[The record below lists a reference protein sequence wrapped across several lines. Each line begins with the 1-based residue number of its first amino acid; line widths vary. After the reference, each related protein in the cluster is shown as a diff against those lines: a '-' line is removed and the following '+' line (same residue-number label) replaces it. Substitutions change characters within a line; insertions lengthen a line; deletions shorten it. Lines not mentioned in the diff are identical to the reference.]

1 MWPQGLFREPDLRV
15 RLEGG
20 ALPAEMMA
28 PMSQDTTRLRETL
41 ATFAEEEAAVK
52 IVLANEDW
60 DIVHGF
66 VVGLT
71 VEWVALQQITDSVHF
86 DGFGFYRID
95 RIAEVYRGA
104 GAAGAAYLQ
113 RAIDELGRPPIPF
126 RVPPDA
132 TIRDLVALGSESS
145 ALVWIA
151 TEDGDSETTAV
162 GKVRGL
168 RETEF
173 DLQRI
178 EANGVWYEHVDSWE
192 YTDVTS
198 VGFCTRY
205 LEAFARFGDPLPAQ
219 PEGN

>member
-1 MWPQGLFREPDLRV
+1 
-15 RLEGG
+15 
-20 ALPAEMMA
+20 MA

-71 VEWVALQQITDSVHF
+71 GEWVALQQITDSVHF

-113 RAIDELGRPPIPF
+113 RAIDELGQPPIPF
-126 RVPPDA
+126 RVPADA
-132 TIRDLVALGSESS
+132 TIRDLIALGSESS
-145 ALVWIA
+145 ALIWIEM
-151 TEDGDSETTAV
+151 EDGDSETTAV

-168 RETEF
+168 RETVF
-173 DLQRI
+173 DLKPI
-178 EANGVWYEHVDSWE
+178 EANGVWYERVDSWG
-192 YTDVTS
+192 YADVTS
-198 VGFCTRY
+198 VILCTRY
-205 LEAFARFGDPLPAQ
+205 LDALARFGDALPAHSD
-219 PEGN
+219 